1 MNMTK
6 QALNCYMI
14 TQKSIKCYEIINAL
28 VPHLIHEKN
37 NLSLHNK
44 VISKNGKYLS
54 PNSFVGTMACSAT
67 CWVLHHMLKHKNIET
82 KLMKKSIG
90 SGDYY
95 KDHCFLLYNNE
106 VIIDPTYKQ
115 FFVENVRE
123 KNNYTNKLFN
133 NYPFVFVGDISTFKT
148 HYNVLNEEHKK
159 IYKKNL
165 ETEVSDFW
173 IGYKDFSNNL
183 KSKPNVKQQRSLPGD
198 LLPW

>member
-1 MNMTK
+1 MTK
-6 QALNCYMI
+6 GVLTHIISQN
-14 TQKSIKCYEIINAL
+14 SVKCYKIINAL

-44 VISKNGKYLS
+44 VASKDGKYLS
-54 PNSFVGTMACSAT
+54 PNSFVGTMACGAT
-67 CWVLHHMLKHKNIET
+67 CWVLHYMLKDKNIET
-82 KLMKKSIG
+82 KLIKKSIG

-95 KDHCFLLYNNE
+95 QDHCFLLYNNE
-106 VIIDPTYKQ
+106 IIIDPTYKQ

-123 KNNYTNKLFN
+123 ENSYTNKLFN
-133 NYPFVFVGDISTFKT
+133 DYPFVFVGDISTFKN

-159 IYKKNL
+159 TYKKNL

-183 KSKPNVKQQRSLPGD
+183 KSKPIIKQECSVPDHLLSL
-198 LLPW
+198 